1 MIVWRLGA
9 KIVRTVLCCIVY
21 GSCAQSYTHTHTHT
35 CEQFLN
41 LQVGLGLDFV
51 FVCLFNLVFLR
62 FFVLYS
68 CVACFC
74 CVGYSFFS
82 TKPRDWLGRTSLKL
96 PVLCRMVRKTLTQ
109 SVKPVVL
116 PHADIWLEADSSV
129 MWDMTFKRQKCWVG
143 LLQVSR
149 KNWLR
154 KVVRCS

>member
-68 CVACFC
+68 CVAFVVLGIVSSVLSQEIGWEERLLNYLFC
-74 CVGYSFFS
+74 VE
-82 TKPRDWLGRTSLKL
+82 W
-96 PVLCRMVRKTLTQ
+96 
-109 SVKPVVL
+109 SVKP
-116 PHADIWLEADSSV
+116 
-129 MWDMTFKRQKCWVG
+129 
-143 LLQVSR
+143 
-149 KNWLR
+149 
-154 KVVRCS
+154 